1 MSRASL
7 NKDPREVAGM
17 FDTVARRY
25 DLTNDV
31 MSGFQVRAWRAVTR
45 AAVGAGPGMKVLD
58 LAAGT
63 GTSTND
69 YALAGAQVVACDFSI
84 GMMQEG
90 KRRYPDLQF
99 VAGDATALPFADD
112 AFDVVTISYGLRNVN
127 DTLAALRQ
135 MYRVTKPG
143 GRIVIAEFSTPTFP
157 VFGVVY
163 KEYLMRA
170 LPLVARVVSSN
181 PEAYEYLAESIRA
194 WPNQEELARA
204 VNESGWAD
212 CGWQNMTGGITA
224 LHSAVKAH

>member
-112 AFDVVTISYGLRNVN
+112 AFDVVTIS
-127 DTLAALRQ
+127 
-135 MYRVTKPG
+135 
-143 GRIVIAEFSTPTFP
+143 
-157 VFGVVY
+157 
-163 KEYLMRA
+163 
-170 LPLVARVVSSN
+170 
-181 PEAYEYLAESIRA
+181 
-194 WPNQEELARA
+194 
-204 VNESGWAD
+204 
-212 CGWQNMTGGITA
+212 
-224 LHSAVKAH
+224 